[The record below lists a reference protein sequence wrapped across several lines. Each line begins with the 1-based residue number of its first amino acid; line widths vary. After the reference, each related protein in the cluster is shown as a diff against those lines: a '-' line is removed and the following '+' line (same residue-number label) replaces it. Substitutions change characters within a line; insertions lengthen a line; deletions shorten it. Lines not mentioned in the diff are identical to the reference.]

1 MPRTSIGELILMST
15 YGQRRDLLCVAIC
28 SPPLFFPFCVRFA
41 RHHNKDNLKTLC
53 IRLYTIRYSI
63 IIYPYGSKPCL
74 GRYLTLQIIPQT
86 LPKKVLGSI
95 GKFLHV
101 HKLMVNPPLLDEPAS
116 IRSIFPGPYTGTR
129 E

>member
-95 GKFLHV
+95 GEEIGRA
-101 HKLMVNPPLLDEPAS
+101 MVLKSGQAIEQMQYLELL
-116 IRSIFPGPYTGTR
+116 TC
-129 E
+129 